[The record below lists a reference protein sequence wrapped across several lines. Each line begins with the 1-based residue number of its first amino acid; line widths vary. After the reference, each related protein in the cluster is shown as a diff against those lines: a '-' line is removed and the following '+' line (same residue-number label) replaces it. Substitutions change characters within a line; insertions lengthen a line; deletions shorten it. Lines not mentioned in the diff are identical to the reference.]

1 MSVIIIR
8 VSYWLKNSKETGEF
22 VAINQ
27 GNLMKLSITTYLL
40 RKKVLAIIKG
50 IKQLQFFLFLF
61 IIKTYYK
68 ISLGLLRWMEGEIQD
83 LQITRW
89 VESLSRFKFEVW
101 HIKGESNTVVDFLSK
116 PITIFSM
123 ASSRTLPIGWY
134 MESFPFIYNLLTF
147 ILALPLDI
155 KEHIFEKV
163 VNYHKYLESS
173 DNMTWCL
180 WLLSRKLEFKPTITG
195 KGSPW
200 LLKPFFEKYHM
211 NEIVFRVCTT
221 FYHVI
226 DEDSRW
232 GLYLIWEASCLAYYA
247 FW

>member
-155 KEHIFEKV
+155 KEYIFEKV

-173 DNMTWCL
+173 DNMT
-180 WLLSRKLEFKPTITG
+180 
-195 KGSPW
+195 
-200 LLKPFFEKYHM
+200 
-211 NEIVFRVCTT
+211 
-221 FYHVI
+221 
-226 DEDSRW
+226 
-232 GLYLIWEASCLAYYA
+232 
-247 FW
+247 